1 MAIAE
6 VATQQAAVQGRFYVH
21 CTIVMSYH
29 WCLFHYVQISCSG
42 IFWKYKYIFYN
53 NYIVQLV
60 FINLSAC
67 CINTYLHLCDVGKLQ
82 NPNIRI
88 QPNINKGLG
97 VDDLRRLCILRLSFV
112 KGWGPDYRRQSIK
125 VRQYALHTTS
135 SI

>member
-6 VATQQAAVQGRFYVH
+6 VATQQAAVQGRFYVNR
-21 CTIVMSYH
+21 TTVMSYH
-29 WCLFHYVQISCSG
+29 WCLFHYVQKSCNG

-53 NYIVQLV
+53 NSIVQLV
-60 FINLSAC
+60 FINLCAY
-67 CINTYLHLCDVGKLQ
+67 CINTYLHFCDVGKLQ

-125 VRQYALHTTS
+125 VR
-135 SI
+135 